1 LYKPKYALKQNKI
14 KHVHL
19 LGIVPIS
26 AKWHLN
32 SNPGGHLWHCCLLT
46 LTLTLNKI
54 HSTPTTFCSQR
65 KPLICLLL
73 HHQQSFCLKH
83 PGYRSNSLRLWPA
96 PASGRLKVTA
106 WMCASDIYAGHSCM
120 YTRKRTDV
128 QLVLWTIWKMRDRQ
142 YSSEDE
148 CTTGMNLKKY
158 LVITQN
164 EQVTEGYV
172 PL

>member
-1 LYKPKYALKQNKI
+1 
-14 KHVHL
+14 
-19 LGIVPIS
+19 
-26 AKWHLN
+26 
-32 SNPGGHLWHCCLLT
+32 
-46 LTLTLNKI
+46 
-54 HSTPTTFCSQR
+54 
-65 KPLICLLL
+65 
-73 HHQQSFCLKH
+73 
-83 PGYRSNSLRLWPA
+83 
-96 PASGRLKVTA
+96 
-106 WMCASDIYAGHSCM
+106 M